1 MSEESTVV
9 YFYDEELRRISSDQ
23 LTELTSQG
31 ELLLQQQ
38 QQLDEIRQIG
48 VAVLVLLGAVLGAMI
63 FRHLRK

>member
-48 VAVLVLLGAVLGAMI
+48 VAGLVLLGAVLGAMI